1 MHDAE
6 LVRRFQRFGN
16 LPGNAKCFID
26 RNRPLRDT
34 VGKRRAFDQ
43 LHHEGADVIRFL
55 QPVDLRDV
63 GMVQRGE
70 RLRLA
75 LEARQPIGVTG
86 KGVGKNL
93 EGDWAIEVGIER
105 SIDFTHPAS
114 PDFGGDLVRADSR
127 ARRQGHG
134 IRRQL

>member
-1 MHDAE
+1 MDDAL
-6 LVRRFQRFGN
+6 LVRRFERFGN
-16 LPGNAKCFID
+16 LPGDGKCFVD
-26 RNRPLRDT
+26 RNRPLRDA

-43 LHHEGADVIRFL
+43 LHDESADAIRLL

-93 EGDWAIEVGIER
+93 ERDWR
-105 SIDFTHPAS
+105 SRLGS
-114 PDFGGDLVRADSR
+114 S
-127 ARRQGHG
+127 AR
-134 IRRQL
+134 